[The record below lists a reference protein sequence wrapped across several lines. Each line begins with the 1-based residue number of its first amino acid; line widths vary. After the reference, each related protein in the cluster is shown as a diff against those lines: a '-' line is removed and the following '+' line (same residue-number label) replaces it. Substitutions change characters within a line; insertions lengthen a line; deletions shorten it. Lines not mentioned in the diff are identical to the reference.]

1 MSSNGP
7 SPHPSAVAAPAF
19 GRVQRPVLGL
29 FLGFLGICAF
39 GGTLPFTKLALESF
53 SPAFVT
59 FGRASVAGAIAAC
72 VLLALRRRFPRGRAP
87 ALIIAAVALVFAF
100 PGLSS
105 LAMMTVPANHGGV
118 MLSVTPLAITAFAVL
133 MASERPSPLFWFWS
147 VAGGV
152 VVATFALGEAEGG
165 PGIGHLW
172 LLLASIST
180 AFGYVIFGK
189 LSRDMPGWEVICWAL
204 VLALPVSV
212 AGAALSW
219 RPEFMDATGSAL
231 VGFGYTALFSMF
243 LGFFA
248 WNAAL
253 AMGGIA
259 RVGQVQLLQ
268 VFVTLALSAA
278 ILNETL
284 DLRTFVYAALVVA
297 IVWFGRRAKV
307 R

>member
-1 MSSNGP
+1 MSSDAPP
-7 SPHPSAVAAPAF
+7 SVITASP
-19 GRVQRPVLGL
+19 GRAHRPVLGL
-29 FLGFLGICAF
+29 LLGFLGVCAF

-53 SPAFVT
+53 TPAFVT
-59 FGRASVAGAIAAC
+59 FGRATVAGLIACC
-72 VLLALRRRFPRGRAP
+72 VLAVLRRPFPKGRAP
-87 ALIIAAVALVFAF
+87 ALLLAATALVFAF

-105 LAMMTVPANHGGV
+105 LAMLSVPANHGGV
-118 MLSVTPLAITAFAVL
+118 MLSVTPLAVTAFAVL
-133 MASERPSPLFWFWS
+133 MAGERPSVLFWFWS
-147 VAGGV
+147 VAGAA

-189 LSRDMPGWEVICWAL
+189 LSRDLPGWEVICWAL
-204 VLALPVSV
+204 VLSLPVSLGGAVLAWQPGFAAASPV
-212 AGAALSW
+212 AL
-219 RPEFMDATGSAL
+219 TGFA
-231 VGFGYTALFSMF
+231 YTALFSMF

-268 VFVTLALSAA
+268 VFVTLAVSAM
-278 ILNETL
+278 ILDETL
-284 DLRTFVYAALVVA
+284 DARTVVYATLVVL
-297 IVWFGRRAKV
+297 IVWMGRRAKV